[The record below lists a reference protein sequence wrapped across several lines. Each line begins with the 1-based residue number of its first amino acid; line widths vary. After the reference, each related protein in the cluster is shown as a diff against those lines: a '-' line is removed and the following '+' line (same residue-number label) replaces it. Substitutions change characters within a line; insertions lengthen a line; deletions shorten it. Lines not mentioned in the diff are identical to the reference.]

1 MFNIQGPSEK
11 EVSESRDKHGTN
23 SLTEHK
29 VTTFWSKLLENAA
42 DPMIIVLLI
51 ALVVV
56 IVLWLFGYTEWYE
69 GVGITVAVALA
80 TLVSTWS
87 EFKNEQTFQ
96 KLQQEASKI
105 FLNVFRGN
113 SVQKVNI
120 DDIVVG
126 DKVLLEPGDKIPA
139 DGLIIE
145 GIIKVNQAAL
155 NGEADAVNKV
165 PSLKAFEPSLDD
177 KHSVYR
183 GAIVEDGE
191 AVMQINQVGDLT
203 LFGKLA
209 SDLKKEDRL
218 GPLRVKLGTL
228 ANQIARFAY
237 IGAPLIALAFMFKVI
252 YIDNHGDFDAYFADW
267 GLVFK
272 DLVLALILAVIII
285 VVVVPE
291 GLPMMIAIV
300 LAQNMKKLLK
310 SKVLVRQLLGIETAG
325 SLNILFT
332 DKTGTITLGKL
343 DAIGFLAVDEEHQ
356 RLLIN
361 FKSPDEMPY
370 ELKQL
375 LDISIRENSASVI
388 NHQAKNDED
397 LILGGN
403 STERAL
409 LRFVHQSTEEMKR
422 ERLTILNQVHFNSD
436 RKYSSTRVELEVKKE
451 LSLIKGAAEIV
462 LDKCT
467 SYYDKSGKNATLSD
481 DLKQNLTNQ
490 LEEKADAGFR
500 IIGIATSSE
509 EVGEDGLPSG
519 LTLLGF
525 SLIRDELRND
535 ARAAIESLQKAGIQV
550 VMITGD
556 RHGTAIAIA
565 KEAGIMQSHDEIAIG
580 SKEMANFSDSEL
592 KEILPRLRVVSRCLP
607 SDKSR
612 LVRLSQS
619 LGKVVGMT
627 GDGVNDSLALSK
639 ADVGFALGSGTEVA
653 KEASDIVLLDD
664 NIHSVTSAVH
674 YGRTIYRS
682 VQKFIT
688 FQLTVNL
695 SAILLAFIGP
705 FLGFELPL
713 TMIQLLWVNLI
724 MDTLAALAFSGEP
737 PLEKHMEEQPKS
749 RDEHLIVGSMWSSI
763 IANGLFITFV
773 CLFFLKMPYVTEYF
787 SRDGSAGNIP
797 FLTAFFTLF
806 VFMNNFNKFNVRVS
820 DNRLLHHIGQNK
832 GFSRVVAFIF
842 FIQIIIVLIGGQM
855 FRTTPLNWR
864 EWAFVLLVSFLI
876 VPFDLFRKRLRGQI
890 KL

>member
-1 MFNIQGPSEK
+1 MFKLKGLSEQ
-11 EVSESRDKHGTN
+11 EVQDSRSKHGDN

-29 VTTFWSKLLENAA
+29 VSTFWSKLLENAA
-42 DPMIIVLLI
+42 DPMIIVLLV
-51 ALVVV
+51 ALVIV

-69 GVGITVAVALA
+69 GVGIAIAVSLA

-105 FLNVFRGN
+105 FLNVFRGE
-113 SVQKVNI
+113 SVQRVNI
-120 DDIVVG
+120 DNIVVG

-145 GIIKVNQAAL
+145 GRIKVNQAAL
-155 NGEADAVNKV
+155 NGEPEAVPKIPGVNVSESK
-165 PSLKAFEPSLDD
+165 LEDH
-177 KHSVYR
+177 HSIYR
-183 GAIVEDGE
+183 GTIVEDGE
-191 AVMQINQVGDLT
+191 AVMEVKQVGDHT
-203 LFGKLA
+203 MFGHMA
-209 SDLKKEDRL
+209 SELKKEDRL
-218 GPLRVKLGTL
+218 GPLRVKLSTL

-237 IGAPLIALAFMFKVI
+237 MGAPLIALAFMFKVI
-252 YIDNHGDFDAYFADW
+252 VMDNQGDFAAYFNEW
-267 GLVFK
+267 QLVVK
-272 DLVLALILAVIII
+272 DLVIALILAVIII

-310 SKVLVRQLLGIETAG
+310 SKVLVRQLLGIETSG

-343 DAIGFLAVDEEHQ
+343 DAVGFMAVDEESQ
-356 RLLIN
+356 KLLIN
-361 FKSPDEMPY
+361 FRSPDEMPF
-370 ELKQL
+370 ELRRL
-375 LDISIRENSASVI
+375 LDMSIRENSASVV
-388 NHQAKNDED
+388 NLEAKGEED

-409 LRFVHQSTEEMKR
+409 LRFVHNAEKELDQEKVSV
-422 ERLTILNQVHFNSD
+422 LSQVHFNSD
-436 RKYSSTRVELEVKKE
+436 RKYSATRIEIELKKE
-451 LSLIKGAAEIV
+451 LSLVKGAAEII
-462 LDKCT
+462 LEKC
-467 SYYDKSGKNATLSD
+467 SEYHNKKGERVTLSE
-481 DLKQNLTNQ
+481 DLKRNLTAQ

-500 IIGIATSSE
+500 IIGLATSE
-509 EVGEDGLPSG
+509 IEVGEDGLPDS
-519 LTLLGF
+519 LCLLGF
-525 SLIRDELRND
+525 SLIRDELRSD
-535 ARAAIESLQKAGIQV
+535 ARPAIETLQQAGIQV
-550 VMITGD
+550 VMVTGD

-565 KEAGIMQSHDEIAIG
+565 KEAGIMNRHDDVAIG
-580 SKEMANFSDSEL
+580 SSEMARFTDSEL

-619 LGKVVGMT
+619 IGLVVGMT
-627 GDGVNDSLALSK
+627 GDGVNDSPALSK

-737 PLEKHMEEQPKS
+737 PLDDHMEEAPKS
-749 RDEHLIVGSMWSSI
+749 RDENLIVKNMWNSI
-763 IANGLFITFV
+763 FANGIFITLI
-773 CLFFLKMPYVTEYF
+773 CIMFLKLPYVSDFFT
-787 SRDGSAGNIP
+787 RGDGSGNLP

-806 VFMNNFNKFNVRVS
+806 VFLNNFNKFNVRVR
-820 DNRLLHHIGQNK
+820 DNRLLHHINQNK
-832 GFSRVVAFIF
+832 GFLRIVGLIF
-842 FIQIIIVLIGGQM
+842 AIQIILVLVGGKM
-855 FRTTPLNWR
+855 FRTTPLTWE
-864 EWAFVLLVSFLI
+864 EWLFVILAAFLI
-876 VPFDLFRKRLRGQI
+876 IPFDILRKRLFGQI
-890 KL
+890 KD